1 MLKYQSYFEKLIAPC
16 PPSNYTLNKREAF
29 RWIFDSVADK
39 ENFKPAYFKNPKR
52 FNDKSDEEM
61 CMAMGLSF
69 FDTLENAENRFLKL
83 KNRLGQEAYKIL
95 GTQIG
100 SGLLQEEDGVNSK
113 SDGNG
118 HFTHHISEQF
128 KHSKIITI
136 VKDLK

>member
-1 MLKYQSYFEKLIAPC
+1 
-16 PPSNYTLNKREAF
+16 
-29 RWIFDSVADK
+29 
-39 ENFKPAYFKNPKR
+39 
-52 FNDKSDEEM
+52 
-61 CMAMGLSF
+61 MAMGLPF

-136 VKDLK
+136 V